1 MTLSLHVCYYKNYC
15 IFPVNCTFY
24 LNSSLNG
31 TTTRWTTP
39 SHLYLNKFA
48 RECRRKNMASSP
60 SHFCC
65 NFFELNCNTGYSV
78 KLFSWLHLQKN
89 IQTSARHMFDDICT
103 HKYYVICLILVK
115 TFNSLHCFAKLRLLL
130 PLELLLWLL
139 PVLLGCWAGVE
150 FCSLHF
156 LLFALLSRL
165 FLCAILNLFI
175 ANFFAYSFA
184 NVFVAVISVFCC
196 ISGCKLNS

>member
-1 MTLSLHVCYYKNYC
+1 
-15 IFPVNCTFY
+15 
-24 LNSSLNG
+24 
-31 TTTRWTTP
+31 
-39 SHLYLNKFA
+39 
-48 RECRRKNMASSP
+48 
-60 SHFCC
+60 
-65 NFFELNCNTGYSV
+65 
-78 KLFSWLHLQKN
+78 
-89 IQTSARHMFDDICT
+89 MFDDICT

-175 ANFFAYSFA
+175 ANFFAYSFT
-184 NVFVAVISVFCC
+184 NVFVAVIGVFCC
-196 ISGCKLNS
+196 ISGCKLNSQSYLLPDSYIHVHIFLYISTYVLLIASVVFDFVNIR